1 MLSSTYP
8 SMLAMAR
15 SVVLRA
21 PSLTRTTRG
30 LGLSVMTLP
39 HQSDFQRVLAALNI
53 QHGGAGKE
61 MSETEKKDNL
71 KELSIQSKKLLH
83 YQKSG
88 RSRTTCPGL
97 SSIIST
103 S

>member
-1 MLSSTYP
+1 
-8 SMLAMAR
+8 MLACDGAIGGVKGSESDDNNKGIGFER
-15 SVVLRA
+15 HDD
-21 PSLTRTTRG
+21 TW
-30 LGLSVMTLP
+30 LP
-39 HQSDFQRVLAALNI
+39 LQSNFQRVLAALNI

-83 YQKSG
+83 HQKSG
-88 RSRTTCPGL
+88 RSLTTCPGL
-97 SSIIST
+97 STIIST